1 MRKGKRAAAILLVL
15 AFMLGLAGCGG
26 SGTDTGTSGSGKENQ
41 AEHTQTETQTFT
53 DSLGRE
59 VELPKEIEKVAP
71 SGMMAQ
77 IMLYTLCPDRLCGLA
92 RDISVAEMEFVD
104 QKYQDL
110 PTFGN
115 IYGSNANLNLES
127 LMQAEPDVII
137 DIGEKK
143 ENMEQDLDGLQEQ
156 TGIPVIFIE
165 ATLPNMAEAYQ
176 TLGGLGLEPEQ
187 AKKLSAYCEE
197 TLSYAKEKAAQI
209 PEKEKKTVYLA
220 MGTSGL
226 NTAAANSIHEDT
238 LEMVGAVNV
247 VEEEALGARA
257 GEVSFEQLLV
267 WQPDYIFADSTSLKE
282 EILGDGLWQDL
293 DAVQNE
299 QIYVIPDRP
308 YSFMNSPPSVNRVVG
323 ILWLGKMLYPDLY
336 EVDVDEKIQ
345 EFYELFYHVKLS
357 EDQLRNILNEN

>member
-92 RDISVAEMEFVD
+92 RDISVAELEFVD

-110 PTFGN
+110 PTLGN
-115 IYGSNANLNLES
+115 LYGSNANLNLES

-143 ENMEQDLDGLQEQ
+143 EKWNRIWMDCRSR
-156 TGIPVIFIE
+156 
-165 ATLPNMAEAYQ
+165 
-176 TLGGLGLEPEQ
+176 PEF
-187 AKKLSAYCEE
+187 
-197 TLSYAKEKAAQI
+197 
-209 PEKEKKTVYLA
+209 
-220 MGTSGL
+220 
-226 NTAAANSIHEDT
+226 
-238 LEMVGAVNV
+238 
-247 VEEEALGARA
+247 R
-257 GEVSFEQLLV
+257 
-267 WQPDYIFADSTSLKE
+267 
-282 EILGDGLWQDL
+282 
-293 DAVQNE
+293 
-299 QIYVIPDRP
+299 
-308 YSFMNSPPSVNRVVG
+308 
-323 ILWLGKMLYPDLY
+323 
-336 EVDVDEKIQ
+336 
-345 EFYELFYHVKLS
+345 
-357 EDQLRNILNEN
+357 